1 MFLGDLRL
9 MCKDWRTAVDASDGG
24 LRRWELRARLFQTPR
39 LPTAAASVEALDL
52 RGLFPHSEIGPPFPR
67 LGCADVRA
75 LQRLPAVFPVLQSL
89 TLHPLDM
96 NGCVQEEPRVLE
108 PFVKLRMS
116 VSHGI
121 L

>member
-52 RGLFPHSEIGPPFPR
+52 RGLFPHSEIGPLWVPAAGLCRRAGPAAAA
-67 LGCADVRA
+67 GGIPCAAVPHAASTRHERVRA
-75 LQRLPAVFPVLQSL
+75 GRTSCA
-89 TLHPLDM
+89 
-96 NGCVQEEPRVLE
+96 
-108 PFVKLRMS
+108 
-116 VSHGI
+116 
-121 L
+121 